1 MAWTL
6 DLSPVVRLQKQ
17 MWRGA
22 VFTGLGVYL
31 EAILAL
37 VFVTEQSL
45 SLPALIAI
53 VVILIAQ
60 LFLIFRPVRLLLR
73 GRLVRAYQ
81 TYLALFPAFI
91 VVVWLGTADD
101 EHRVPAVVISTL
113 LVIPATWV
121 AVRTM
126 RTARDMRPVLASLG
140 DDSVLEES
148 LSFSMTEWV
157 RIRLRSVGGDRR
169 RWAAPAV
176 AAVAVFAVT
185 MATLAFLS
193 RAIGVNPSAPV
204 AQAALL
210 LAVFVF
216 YRGMRLAKLNAAQLR
231 ARDRRAPVMILRQFR
246 DDFLESGKMS
256 FGGRP
261 TFEHFVAAELNRVGP
276 VVAIGRPGERVQPLG
291 ASRDYLGDGDWRGP
305 VGTTMVDAAL
315 VVVILGDSESVLWEF
330 RTAIETRGKTR
341 TLIVVP
347 PLPDRSELGSRW
359 TRFAKASADILGP
372 GFPGELPAKR
382 VLAVAFMGEDAVMI
396 VNDERPR
403 KRALIL
409 SGHADYRLLFRL
421 FERLLRQDVASPHG
435 LDVFLERAMPIATIH
450 RT

>member
-22 VFTGLGVYL
+22 VFTGLGIYL

-45 SLPALIAI
+45 SLFALIAI

-81 TYLALFPAFI
+81 TYFALFPAFT
-91 VVVWLGTADD
+91 VALWLGISDE
-101 EHRVPAVVISTL
+101 EHRLPAVVLSPL

-140 DDSVLEES
+140 DDSVLDES
-148 LSFSMTEWV
+148 LSFSMTEWF

-169 RWAAPAV
+169 RWAVPVV
-176 AAVAVFAVT
+176 AAVAVFAGT
-185 MATLAFLS
+185 TATLALLV
-193 RAIGVNPSAPV
+193 RAIGVNPGAPV
-204 AQAALL
+204 AQIAALL
-210 LAVFVF
+210 AMFVF

-231 ARDRRAPVMILRQFR
+231 ERDRRAPVLILRQFR

-261 TFEHFVAAELNRVGP
+261 TFEHFVAAELNRLGP

-291 ASRDYLGDGDWRGP
+291 ASRDYLDNVDWRGP

-315 VVVILGDSESVLWEF
+315 VGPDPRRLGKCAVG
-330 RTAIETRGKTR
+330 I
-341 TLIVVP
+341 
-347 PLPDRSELGSRW
+347 PDG
-359 TRFAKASADILGP
+359 D
-372 GFPGELPAKR
+372 
-382 VLAVAFMGEDAVMI
+382 
-396 VNDERPR
+396 
-403 KRALIL
+403 
-409 SGHADYRLLFRL
+409 
-421 FERLLRQDVASPHG
+421 
-435 LDVFLERAMPIATIH
+435 
-450 RT
+450 

>member
-1 MAWTL
+1 VAWTL

-22 VFTGLGVYL
+22 VFTGSGVYL

-37 VFVTEQSL
+37 VFVTERSL
-45 SLPALIAI
+45 SPSALIAI
-53 VVILIAQ
+53 VIILIAQ

-81 TYLALFPAFI
+81 TYLALFPAFTAAM
-91 VVVWLGTADD
+91 WLGTSGD
-101 EHRVPAVVISTL
+101 EHRPAAVVLSTL
-113 LVIPATWV
+113 LVMPATWV

-126 RTARDMRPVLASLG
+126 KMAREMRPVLTSLA
-140 DDSVLEES
+140 DDSALEES
-148 LSFSMTEWV
+148 LSFSMTEWF
-157 RIRLRSVGGDRR
+157 RIRLRAAGGDRR

-176 AAVAVFAVT
+176 AALAVFAAT
-185 MATLAFLS
+185 AATLALLS
-193 RAIGVNPSAPV
+193 QAIGVNPSAPV
-204 AQAALL
+204 AQVATL

-231 ARDRRAPVMILRQFR
+231 ERDRRAPVLILRQFR
-246 DDFLESGKMS
+246 DDFLESGKMG
-256 FGGRP
+256 FGGTP
-261 TFEHFVAAELNRVGP
+261 TFEHFVAAELNRIGP

-291 ASRDYLGDGDWRGP
+291 ASRDYVDGVDWRGR
-305 VGTTMVDAAL
+305 VGTTMADAAL
-315 VVVILGDSESVLWEF
+315 VVVILGDSDSVLWEF

-347 PLPDRSELGSRW
+347 PLPDRAELASRW
-359 TRFAKASADILGP
+359 ARFSKASADILGP
-372 GFPGELPAKR
+372 GFPAELPAKR
-382 VLAVAFMGEDAVMI
+382 LLAVAFSGEDAVMV

-403 KRALIL
+403 KRALIR
-409 SGHADYRLLFRL
+409 SGHPDYRLLFRL
-421 FERLLRQDVASPHG
+421 FERLLRQDVTSPHG
-435 LDVFLERAMPIATIH
+435 LDVFLKRAMPIATIQ

>member
-1 MAWTL
+1 
-6 DLSPVVRLQKQ
+6 

-37 VFVTEQSL
+37 VFVTEQLLSL
-45 SLPALIAI
+45 SALIAI

-81 TYLALFPAFI
+81 TYLALFPAFT
-91 VVVWLGTADD
+91 VAVWLGISDD
-101 EHRVPAVVISTL
+101 EHRLPAVVLATL

-126 RTARDMRPVLASLG
+126 RTARDMRPVLASLK
-140 DDSVLEES
+140 DDSVLEEA
-148 LSFSMTEWV
+148 LSFSMTEWF

-176 AAVAVFAVT
+176 AAVVVFAGT
-185 MATLAFLS
+185 TATLALLA
-193 RAIGVNPSAPV
+193 RVIGVNPSAPV
-204 AQAALL
+204 AQIAGL

-231 ARDRRAPVMILRQFR
+231 ERDRRAPVLILRQFR

-256 FGGRP
+256 FGGTP

-291 ASRDYLGDGDWRGP
+291 AARDYLDNVDWRGP

-315 VVVILGDSESVLWEF
+315 VVLILGDSESVLWEF
-330 RTAIETRGKTR
+330 RTAIETRGKMR

-382 VLAVAFMGEDAVMI
+382 VLAVAFTGEDAVMI

-403 KRALIL
+403 RRAMFLR
-409 SGHADYRLLFRL
+409 GHSDYRLMFRL
-421 FERLLRQDVASPHG
+421 FERLLRQDVTSPDT
-435 LDVFLERAMPIATIH
+435 LDVFLKRAMPFATVQ